1 MRKRKFLRAL
11 LWLALACTVLAGTAR
26 GQTPTIHL
34 LDIKGPVTPIMQSY
48 IDRGIQASV
57 ESGAVCLIVQLDTL
71 GGSVNVTG
79 EVVKEIQNAD
89 IPVVIYIAPAG
100 ATAASA
106 GTLVTLAGH
115 VAAMAPGTTIG
126 ALSPVGPQGEELP
139 ETAKTKEVEWLVAN
153 ARNLAAR
160 RGESALAWVE
170 KAIRESAVATAN
182 EALKLGVVDI
192 VATDLNN
199 LVAQLDGREIQLA
212 YRKVTLRT
220 SGAQINRLPMNLIE
234 SFLHVIT
241 DPNIAFILMTIGI
254 NAVIFE
260 LSSPGGYVLGII
272 GVICLVLAF
281 YAFGVLSVNYTGLAF
296 IALSFVLFALDVIT
310 PGLGVLTVGGV
321 VALVLGAMVLFNT
334 SIYPVSRP
342 LIFTVALATGM
353 FFAFVVS
360 KAIRAQS
367 RPVAVGAETL
377 VGQIAT
383 ARSRLDPQGRVWVE
397 GELWDAIATDG
408 PIAPGEK
415 VKIVGVEGLHLHVQS
430 LTHESPTRAA
440 QN

>member
-1 MRKRKFLRAL
+1 MRKRTFLRAL
-11 LWLALACTVLAGTAR
+11 LWLALACTVLAGTVH
-26 GQTPTIHL
+26 GQTPTINL

-71 GGSVNVTG
+71 GGSVNVMG
-79 EVVKEIQNAD
+79 EVVKEIQRANM
-89 IPVVIYIAPAG
+89 PVVIYIAPAG

-153 ARNLAAR
+153 ARSLASR
-160 RGESALAWVE
+160 RGESAVAWAE
-170 KAIRESAVATAN
+170 KAVRESAVATAD

-192 VATDLNN
+192 VATDLND
-199 LVAQLDGREIQLA
+199 LVAQLDGREVQLA

-220 SGAQINRLPMNLIE
+220 SGAQVNRLPMTLIE
-234 SFLHVIT
+234 SFLHIIT

-254 NAVIFE
+254 NAIIFE
-260 LSSPGGYVLGII
+260 LSSPGGYVLGIT

-281 YAFGVLSVNYTGLAF
+281 YAFGVLSVDYTGLAL
-296 IALSFVLFALDVIT
+296 IALAFVLFVLDVIT
-310 PGLGVLTVGGV
+310 PTEGVLTAGGM
-321 VALVLGAMVLFNT
+321 VAFLLGAIVLFNT
-334 SIYPVSRP
+334 SLYPISGT
-342 LIFTVALATGM
+342 LIFTVTLATGV

-360 KAIRAQS
+360 KAIGAQS
-367 RPVAVGAETL
+367 RPVAVGAEML
-377 VGQIAT
+377 VDQVAT
-383 ARSRLDPQGRVWVE
+383 ARSRLDPQGTVWVE

-408 PIAPGEK
+408 PVAPGEQ
-415 VKIVGVEGLHLHVQS
+415 VKIVGIEGLCLHVRP
-430 LTHESPTRAA
+430 LDRESPGQPT